1 MFLPSEEKFL
11 EDEGK
16 EGGKLKKFE
25 ASEKRKPLGQF
36 LDIRCNG

>member
-16 EGGKLKKFE
+16 EGGKLKFKT
-25 ASEKRKPLGQF
+25 SEKRKPLGQF
-36 LDIRCNG
+36 LEIRCTG